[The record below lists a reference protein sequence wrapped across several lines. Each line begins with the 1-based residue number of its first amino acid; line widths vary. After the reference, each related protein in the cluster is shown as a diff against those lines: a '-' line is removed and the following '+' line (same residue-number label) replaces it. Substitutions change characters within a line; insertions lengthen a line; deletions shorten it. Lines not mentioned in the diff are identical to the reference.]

1 MILPKA
7 LLKLLNKFLVDLWG
21 EHWAKLAAPK
31 HDSFVTDTPS
41 TFVEQIPNVLGRHWK
56 LNIHHQGHLENFLAS
71 FEVVE
76 RGAFIILRCLV
87 STVLVPSQFTLTI
100 T

>member
-1 MILPKA
+1 MLHK
-7 LLKLLNKFLVDLWG
+7 
-21 EHWAKLAAPK
+21 HWANLAAPK
-31 HDSFVTDTPS
+31 HDSFVTDMES